1 MNRRYQ
7 AVIFDL
13 DGVIVST
20 DHYHFQAWSELARQE
35 GIAFNEQI
43 NHRLRGVS
51 RMESLEIILEKASKR
66 YTPVEK
72 LELAERKNEV
82 YRGLLGNLTDGDM
95 LPGVADTLS
104 VLRERGYKIAI
115 GSSSKNTPVILER
128 IGLSGYFDAV
138 ADGNGIKNSKPDP
151 EVFLLAAGKLGVPPA
166 GCLVVEDA
174 EAGIIAAKRGGMAAA
189 AIGEA
194 RSCVEADYSLVS
206 IADLLLYV

>member
-20 DHYHFQAWSELARQE
+20 DHYHFLAWSELARQE
-35 GIAFNEQI
+35 GIEFNEQI

-72 LELAERKNEV
+72 LELAERKNGV
-82 YRGLLGNLTDGDM
+82 YRGLLGNLTAGDM

-104 VLRERGYKIAI
+104 ALRERGYKVAI
-115 GSSSKNTPVILER
+115 GSSSKIR
-128 IGLSGYFDAV
+128 
-138 ADGNGIKNSKPDP
+138 
-151 EVFLLAAGKLGVPPA
+151 
-166 GCLVVEDA
+166 
-174 EAGIIAAKRGGMAAA
+174 R
-189 AIGEA
+189 
-194 RSCVEADYSLVS
+194 
-206 IADLLLYV
+206 

>member
-1 MNRRYQ
+1 MDRRYE
-7 AVIFDL
+7 AIIFDL

-20 DHYHFQAWSELARQE
+20 DRYHFLAWSQLAWQE
-35 GIAFNEQI
+35 RIEFNEEI

-82 YRGLLGNLTDGDM
+82 YRGLLGDLTAGDM
-95 LPGVADTLS
+95 LPGVVDTLS
-104 VLRERGYKIAI
+104 ALRERGHKIAI

-138 ADGNGIKNSKPDP
+138 ADGNGIKHSKPDP
-151 EVFLLAAGKLGVPPA
+151 EVFLLAAGRLGIPPEQ
-166 GCLVVEDA
+166 CLVVEDA
-174 EAGIIAAKRGGMAAA
+174 EAGVVAAKRGGMAAA

-194 RSCVEADYSLVS
+194 RNCKEADYSLGS

>member
-1 MNRRYQ
+1 MNRRYE

-20 DHYHFQAWSELARQE
+20 DHYHFLAWSQLARQE
-35 GIAFNEQI
+35 RIEFNEEI

-66 YTPVEK
+66 YTPEEK
-72 LELAERKNEV
+72 RELAERKNEV
-82 YRGLLGNLTDGDM
+82 YRGLLGSLTASDL
-95 LPGVADTLS
+95 LPGVAETLS
-104 VLRERGYKIAI
+104 ALRERGYKIAI

-138 ADGNGIKNSKPDP
+138 ADGNGIKRSKPDP
-151 EVFLLAAGKLGVPPA
+151 EVFLLAAGKLGVSPA
-166 GCLVVEDA
+166 TCLVVEDA

-194 RSCVEADYSLVS
+194 RSCQEADCSLET

>member
-20 DHYHFQAWSELARQE
+20 DHYHFLAWSELARQE
-35 GIAFNEQI
+35 GIEFNEQI

-82 YRGLLGNLTDGDM
+82 YRSQLGDLTAGDM
-95 LPGVADTLS
+95 LPGVAETLS
-104 VLRERGYKIAI
+104 ALRERGYKVAI

-138 ADGNGIKNSKPDP
+138 ADGNGIKHSKPDP

-174 EAGIIAAKRGGMAAA
+174 EAGVVAAKRGGMAAA

-194 RSCVEADYSLVS
+194 RSCQEADYSLES
-206 IADLLLYV
+206 IADLLLLL